1 MKQIIV
7 YKHKPASINNKNDN
21 AKTAYQNSLREV
33 ANQQNA
39 FIMDGDLIVD
49 ILWRQSNPAD
59 IDNIIKYTLDALK
72 GICYNDDK
80 SIIKLTIS
88 KEYSTN
94 DQLTITIKSKFI
106 ISKFIKKIVFKTIIK
121 PLLRYI
127 NSNYQDML
135 TAQIP
140 KPKIEP
146 IPKISP
152 PKPINQNNDITT
164 NLTQDIISALNS
176 QKNKI
181 DIVEFSIKGQ
191 KLILYPQIS
200 QNLSSKERTNTIK
213 SIQESLINTLSN
225 RDYLANFQI
234 AFGSNASKNAKKIV
248 INKI

>member
-1 MKQIIV
+1 M
-7 YKHKPASINNKNDN
+7 INS
-21 AKTAYQNSLREV
+21 QSL
-33 ANQQNA
+33 
-39 FIMDGDLIVD
+39 
-49 ILWRQSNPAD
+49 
-59 IDNIIKYTLDALK
+59 
-72 GICYNDDK
+72 
-80 SIIKLTIS
+80 
-88 KEYSTN
+88 
-94 DQLTITIKSKFI
+94 KSKFI

-140 KPKIEP
+140 K
-146 IPKISP
+146 ISP

-181 DIVEFSIKGQ
+181 DIVEFNIKGQ
-191 KLILYPQIS
+191 KLILYPQIA
-200 QNLSSKERTNTIK
+200 QNLSAKERINTIK

-234 AFGSNASKNAKKIV
+234 AFESNASKNAKK
-248 INKI
+248 